1 MKNKIKKPRLTD
13 GAPKD
18 FVGNHHL
25 WFIKAY
31 RKWTE
36 SKQKT
41 NGIAFP
47 DWNNNLFKPI

>member
-36 SKQKT
+36 SKQSP
-41 NGIAFP
+41 NRIAFP
-47 DWNNNLFKPI
+47 DNNNDSLKP